1 MVGPLTLQMQL
12 NNDIE
17 QVRIHFNVNLLN
29 KVEVV
34 GFVFWRL
41 KIEWSINQIRSQAR
55 EFDIPGESFCKTF
68 TNLSMC

>member
-41 KIEWSINQIRSQAR
+41 KIELNINQTRSQ
-55 EFDIPGESFCKTF
+55 
-68 TNLSMC
+68 